1 MKWRPWPFPGTGAAA
16 LLALLLL
23 YVPVVVVVALSFNSN
38 PLITVWSGASL
49 EWYFALAGDRPLLE
63 ALRNSAGIAVCATV
77 ASTLLAT
84 GAALG
89 MQRAAFRG
97 RTGIET
103 LIGLPLLVPEIVG
116 AIAVLLAFVVVG
128 IPLGI
133 GAIIAAHTVLAL
145 PFAYLPIRT
154 RLHGLDPALAEAAAD
169 LYAGPWRAFRRI
181 TLPLVW
187 PGIAAGAMLGFVVSL
202 SDFTFAFFLAS
213 PGTTTLPVYVFGMI
227 RVGLTPVV
235 NAIST
240 VLILVSLLLL
250 AASQRLGRHNV

>member
-1 MKWRPWPFPGTGAAA
+1 MRWRPWPLPGTGVAA
-16 LLALLLL
+16 LLAFLLL
-23 YVPVVVVVALSFNSN
+23 YVPIVVVIALSFNAN
-38 PLITVWSGASL
+38 PLITVWSGVSL
-49 EWYFALAGDRPLLE
+49 DWYAALLQDRPLLE
-63 ALRNSAGIAVCATV
+63 ALRNSAGIAVCA
-77 ASTLLAT
+77 ASLGTLLAA

-97 RTGIET
+97 RGGVEV

-116 AIAVLLAFVVVG
+116 AIAALLAFVVIG
-128 IPLGI
+128 LPLGI
-133 GAIIAAHTVLAL
+133 GAIVAVHTVLVL

-154 RLHGLDPALAEAAAD
+154 RLQGLDPALAEAAAD

-187 PGIAAGAMLGFVVSL
+187 PGIVSGLMLAFVVSL
-202 SDFTFAFFLAS
+202 SDFTFAFFLSA

-240 VLILVSLLLL
+240 VLILLSLALLVV
-250 AASQRLGRHNV
+250 SQRLGRHH